1 MKILI
6 YILYCKHQSHDLKYP
21 SYLAVILYCYCILN
35 IIKIPANNPSSSSR
49 GQISMLRVFVNGK
62 HLKDIKIRKTE
73 KKLSQQTNS
82 SSFCHYNKQTNYNF
96 PKKSRNLE
104 QNLNLT
110 AIKASKH
117 LTQALYKTEAE
128 HENFVIRSG
137 FCYIWKMLLGDFKHS
152 ANKETYM
159 LQLGLKNS

>member
-35 IIKIPANNPSSSSR
+35 IIKIPASNPSSYSR

-82 SSFCHYNKQTNYNF
+82 SSFCHYNKQTNYNISQ
-96 PKKSRNLE
+96 KKSRKLE

-128 HENFVIRSG
+128 QQNFVIRSG
-137 FCYIWKMLLGDFKHS
+137 LFYIFG
-152 ANKETYM
+152 
-159 LQLGLKNS
+159 